1 MQRRIFVLSVL
12 ALAVNQAVY
21 AADEPAKLPEVN
33 VTATSAPLSEG
44 YDAPVA
50 STGTKTDTPVLETP
64 ASVQVVT
71 QQILQDQKAT
81 TFDQALVNVSG
92 VRSSSV
98 GWSENIYLRGFET
111 TTYFRNGFRID
122 DPINLGG
129 QATLSN
135 VESIEILKGPGSIL
149 YGRVEPGGVLNIITK
164 QPQDVAHYSIE
175 QSVGSWQHYITSLDA
190 TGPLTEDKTLLYRLN
205 LSHDQSNSWVDNVHD
220 KRDFIAPTLKWIPS
234 GVTQVTLEASYS
246 RNTTTLY
253 QQATVP
259 YDTVNHQF
267 LWGPSSANPVP
278 NTFNPSTTFVG
289 LNWTHDFSDVWSIR
303 QQISHN
309 RYDLSTPVNWG
320 TAWGPLNLVG
330 NSWTIGLNSA
340 QLSGTAQSD
349 GTIVDLT
356 GHFDTG
362 VVKHTLLVGADYY
375 QTTGT
380 YNSMYSNPNGP
391 FQNVPLYSSAA
402 LPVSIPIDPNTFY
415 YSSATNNSLGVYVQ
429 DQIKFP
435 NKVQLLAGLRYQD
448 VKGSST
454 STMGSNYPNG
464 TGIPTDN
471 PATEDH
477 AVTPRVGVLW
487 KANDLLSLYAS
498 YTENFGASNAG
509 STDWQGKPLKQEGAN
524 QYEVGEKTETQD
536 GKLIT
541 SIAVF
546 DLTKTNMLANDLAHP
561 DGQGGF
567 FQTNIGQVE
576 SQGMEITV
584 QGEIS
589 PGWDALAAYTYD
601 WADVKV
607 GTSTYA
613 AGSRMPFWPDQMF
626 RLYSTYKFHSTE
638 LEGWKVGGGMTW
650 QDSAPGQYVDPNTFA
665 TDTTTIVSPAYK
677 VFDAMASYEFKT
689 GKYKNTFQL
698 NVRNL
703 FSESYYTDAFLFQ
716 APWGY
721 VTYGAPRS
729 VMASLKIEM

>member
-1 MQRRIFVLSVL
+1 MQTKLKPIVVVL
-12 ALAVNQAVY
+12 ALALTANSHTTW
-21 AADEPAKLPEVN
+21 AADKTSSDESKATDDAAVTEMSPIEVRGAKKSGDVAKQ
-33 VTATSAPLSEG
+33 VTTA
-44 YDAPVA
+44 
-50 STGTKTDTPVLETP
+50 TKTDTPLMETP
-64 ASVQVVT
+64 ASVQVLP
-71 QQILQDQKAT
+71 QQMLQDQKAT

-92 VRSSSV
+92 VRSSNV

-111 TTYFRNGFRID
+111 TTYFRDGFRID

-135 VESIEILKGPGSIL
+135 VDSIEILKGPGSIL
-149 YGRVEPGGVLNIITK
+149 YGRVEPGGVINIIIK
-164 QPQDVAHYSIE
+164 QPQDVAHFSIE
-175 QSVGSWQHYITSLDA
+175 QSVGSWQHYITGVDA
-190 TGPLTEDKTLLYRLN
+190 TGPVNEDKTLLYRMN
-205 LSHDQSNSWVDNVHD
+205 ISHDQSNSWVDNVHD
-220 KRDFIAPTLKWIPS
+220 NRDFIAPTLKWKPS

-278 NTFNPSTTFVG
+278 NTFNPNTTFVG
-289 LNWTHDFSDVWSIR
+289 LNWSHDFNDAWSIR

-320 TAWGPLNLVG
+320 TAWGPLSLVG
-330 NSWTIGLNSA
+330 NTWTIGLNSA

-349 GTIVDLT
+349 GTILDLT

-362 VVKHTLLVGADYY
+362 AVKHTLLVGADYY
-375 QTTGT
+375 RTIGT

-391 FQNVPLYSSAA
+391 FQMVPLFSSAA

-415 YSSATNNSLGVYVQ
+415 YSSATDNSLGVYAQ
-429 DQIKFP
+429 DQIKLP
-435 NKVQLLAGLRYQD
+435 KNVQLLAGLRYQD

-454 STMGSNYPNG
+454 STMGANYPGG
-464 TGIPTDN
+464 TGIPTPN
-471 PATEDH
+471 PDTEDH

-487 KANDLLSLYAS
+487 QAKDWLTLYAS

-509 STDWQGKPLKQEGAN
+509 TTDWQGKPLKPEGAN
-524 QYEVGEKTETQD
+524 QYEVGEKAELLD
-536 GKLIT
+536 GKLNT

-546 DLTKTNMLANDLAHP
+546 DLTKTNMVANDLAHP
-561 DGQGGF
+561 DGFGGF

-576 SQGMEITV
+576 SKGVELTV
-584 QGEIS
+584 QGEVS

-601 WADVKV
+601 HAAVKV

-613 AGSRMPFWPDQMF
+613 SGSRMPFWPDQML
-626 RLYSTYKFHSTE
+626 RLYTTYKFHAPE
-638 LEGWKVGGGMTW
+638 LVGWKVGGGMTW
-650 QDSAPGQYVDPNTFA
+650 QSSAPGQYVDPNTFV
-665 TDTTTIVSPAYK
+665 TDTTTIVSPSYK

-698 NVRNL
+698 NIRNL
-703 FSESYYTDAFLFQ
+703 FNESY
-716 APWGY
+716 
-721 VTYGAPRS
+721 
-729 VMASLKIEM
+729 